1 MADTWMSLVLML
13 VFFFL
18 GLFAL
23 VRGKTVQRWALRSFQ
38 ERRYPKVLKWMAVV
52 ERYAEAYVR
61 SPAYLWSTVY
71 PVGLIFLLMAGLLL
85 LGLLFGA
92 FQAD

>member
-1 MADTWMSLVLML
+1 
-13 VFFFL
+13 
-18 GLFAL
+18 
-23 VRGKTVQRWALRSFQ
+23 
-38 ERRYPKVLKWMAVV
+38 MAVV

-61 SPAYLWSTVY
+61 GPAYLWSTVY
-71 PVGLIFLLMAGLLL
+71 PVGLILLLMAGLLL